1 MANLSAISMLV
12 MHNINEDMNNKWLFN
27 FIQGPW
33 CYLFC
38 SCAARWADHHGRDRL
53 PLSILCLHSRVSTQ
67 IKVFSQNDRSKMLI
81 FKNPKEWDRDM
92 WAWVAGAGSSDMEST
107 AGIWEGEIIH
117 CGLISVK
124 KPLIGLI
131 GGNPGSR
138 GNMDLWKSVSSEWW
152 HSVMILHILQ

>member
-1 MANLSAISMLV
+1 MIVQRCWFL
-12 MHNINEDMNNKWLFN
+12 K
-27 FIQGPW
+27 IQK
-33 CYLFC
+33 
-38 SCAARWADHHGRDRL
+38 S
-53 PLSILCLHSRVSTQ
+53 
-67 IKVFSQNDRSKMLI
+67 
-81 FKNPKEWDRDM
+81 EWDM